1 MSRAHS
7 SGQALQDA
15 RCPSAS
21 LLHGY
26 SWRIVYGTYDGS
38 NHYKNLTLQVRFN
51 PRSLRLSHCIT
62 CWPVLANI
70 AENLPHALN
79 HIMVSF
85 MIWLLPLSRKWKS
98 CYSHFRPVLS
108 LKSAIMKDRK
118 NQVYTSAALL
128 ADKRQF
134 IKEVSSQS
142 FTTASS
148 LACFQSH
155 I

>member
-1 MSRAHS
+1 MQNAAWDMSRAHS

-85 MIWLLPLSRKWKS
+85 KDMAIATLQKMEVLL
-98 CYSHFRPVLS
+98 
-108 LKSAIMKDRK
+108 
-118 NQVYTSAALL
+118 
-128 ADKRQF
+128 
-134 IKEVSSQS
+134 QS
-142 FTTASS
+142 FQASLITEVCHHEGQKKS
-148 LACFQSH
+148 GVHFSS
-155 I
+155 IVGR